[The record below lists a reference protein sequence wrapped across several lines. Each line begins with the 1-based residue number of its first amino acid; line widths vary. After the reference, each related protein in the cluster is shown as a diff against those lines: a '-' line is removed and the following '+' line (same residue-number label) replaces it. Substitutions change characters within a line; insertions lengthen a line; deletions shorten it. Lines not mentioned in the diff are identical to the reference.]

1 MLAKIWVILTMG
13 GSSSDTTALSLL
25 PSRSHRGGM
34 PRSSVLVGAGGSVCF
49 GGQAVAYCGCS
60 QEERRGCGGAA
71 VELNLRYSHRSL
83 QGSRS
88 RREKGKVPN
97 VGGCQLSAYP
107 RCPAILGSVNFRTSS
122 PFHPLPSPP
131 QPQAE
136 RSV

>member
-34 PRSSVLVGAGGSVCF
+34 PRSRVLGGAGGSAAVCF

-97 VGGCQLSAYP
+97 VGGCQLGTYRYFGICQLLDFIALP
-107 RCPAILGSVNFRTSS
+107 
-122 PFHPLPSPP
+122 PLALPTTTPG
-131 QPQAE
+131 
-136 RSV
+136 